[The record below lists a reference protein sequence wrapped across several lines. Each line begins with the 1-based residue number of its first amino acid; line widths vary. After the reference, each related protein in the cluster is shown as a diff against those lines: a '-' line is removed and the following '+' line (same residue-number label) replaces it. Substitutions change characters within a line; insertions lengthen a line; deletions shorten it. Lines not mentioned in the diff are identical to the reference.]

1 MSENLTLGVAAMD
14 DVHAEFQTLLERA
27 KTADAQHFLEAFAAL
42 IEHTE
47 AHFAMEDELMR
58 SHGFYGMQ
66 EHIDEHETLLNEMRY
81 FYEKAK
87 KLPPFGRSY
96 INDYA
101 FEKFRRHVI
110 NIDSQLAAF
119 LKSGT
124 EAAHA

>member
-1 MSENLTLGVAAMD
+1 MSENLTLGVEAMD
-14 DVHAEFQTLLERA
+14 DIHAEFRTLLDRA
-27 KTADAQHFLEAFAAL
+27 KAADAPHFLEAFAAL

-47 AHFAMEDELMR
+47 AHFAMEEELMR
-58 SHGFYGMQ
+58 SRGFYGRQ
-66 EHIDEHETLLNEMRY
+66 EHTDEHETLLNEMRY
-81 FYEKAK
+81 FYEKAQ